1 MKTIN
6 TLTQPLMLKKLH
18 VNFGH
23 LFQGTLGMPEHA

>member
-6 TLTQPLMLKKLH
+6 TLTQPLMLK
-18 VNFGH
+18 NFGH